1 MFETPSFRIP
11 TLATSIHGV
20 LRNGRRSFIRGPRVI
35 VMVGTVQQR
44 VLACMAPQQ
53 RCVASIFG
61 SILIRAL
68 NEKLNV
74 QFIMA
79 GRAADECTEI
89 L

>member
-1 MFETPSFRIP
+1 
-11 TLATSIHGV
+11 
-20 LRNGRRSFIRGPRVI
+20 
-35 VMVGTVQQR
+35 
-44 VLACMAPQQ
+44 MAPQQ